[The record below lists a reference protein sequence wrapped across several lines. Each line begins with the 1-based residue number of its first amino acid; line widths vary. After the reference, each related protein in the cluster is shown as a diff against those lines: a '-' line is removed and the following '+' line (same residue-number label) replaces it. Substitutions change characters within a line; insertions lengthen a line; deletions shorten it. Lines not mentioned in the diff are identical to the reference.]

1 MLATCWSSVKKERL
15 KLVYGMTLISRDA
28 LETDVNKYLSNLLVN
43 NEEQREAVHP
53 AHLGRLVPL
62 RRRIKFITKVI
73 TRNQEVVGISE

>member
-62 RRRIKFITKVI
+62 RRRIKLITKVT
-73 TRNQEVVGISE
+73 TRYQEVVGISE

>member
-15 KLVYGMTLISRDA
+15 KLVYGMPLISRDA

-62 RRRIKFITKVI
+62 RRRIKLITKVT
-73 TRNQEVVGISE
+73 TRYQEVVGISE

>member
-43 NEEQREAVHP
+43 NGEQREAVHP